1 MFAEAS
7 LRLGSALGHR
17 ASDTELRTLSLSKC
31 RSVFRSFCKKDGR
44 AIFLKNLFS
53 LKKKCTFVLLN
64 EEGFD

>member
-1 MFAEAS
+1 MFTETS
-7 LRLGSALGHR
+7 LRLGSVLGHLACR
-17 ASDTELRTLSLSKC
+17 GTEVS
-31 RSVFRSFCKKDGR
+31 FRSFCKKDGR